1 MKDLRDGQVYRLID
15 TPGFGVIAVLAIVI
29 SVCLCG
35 KVFKVPCNNAI
46 NKICKKL

>member
-1 MKDLRDGQVYRLID
+1 MQKLVNAVIIIV
-15 TPGFGVIAVLAIVI
+15 FIVVGVIAVLAIVI